1 MVEEVVV
8 EVEVEVEVETYH
20 DTSLLGYGF
29 TGVWPFSLAVPQPI
43 TVQPGYDVRVRD
55 LTRPRCGF
63 SCRLNHQAQTAM
75 RRAHLL
81 SLVLLLLSVGCTSP
95 PAPDLNETPA
105 SDDRHAI
112 AAVYSAEKAG
122 DAIIIYEKGEVV
134 LSEGQ
139 NGYPLDRPHMLAS
152 GTKSFSG
159 LLAWAAAADGLVDLH
174 APIADVVPAWAED
187 NAKAE
192 VTLYQLLTL
201 MSGLDPG
208 GVGQAP
214 TYADALGNDLVH
226 APGEG
231 FRYGP
236 AAFQAFGGILTEVL
250 DGEDPTAYLER
261 RILAPIGATVDG
273 WNRIDGDAQLAGG
286 ARMTAHDWLR
296 FGRLILQD
304 GTWDGAQVVPSGLR
318 DALLQA
324 PDAAPAYGLTFWLNT
339 PVPPDHSFLDFSPV
353 GFDGPEGFIYT
364 DGPDDL
370 LMAAGLFNQR
380 LYIIP
385 SREMVVVR
393 FGRADPSW
401 NDAEFLARLLEG
413 EPLERPQAQTGER
426 LGDGPAVLARVRLA
440 QLAGH
445 LDLTA
450 EQRSALRPILRDH
463 MEAMEPLLRPFQRN
477 EDLRRLQRLRLL
489 RQIRRQ
495 QEATDEAIE
504 ALLTDDQVTRYR
516 ELRAEEREAWRAR
529 Q

>member
-1 MVEEVVV
+1 MGQRGDEHALYADGSGELRGGQPLIV
-8 EVEVEVEVETYH
+8 EVPRRFM
-20 DTSLLGYGF
+20 L
-29 TGVWPFSLAVPQPI
+29 WPVSLASWTFKAGGSVRRRTKARGLPVNI
-43 TVQPGYDVRVRD
+43 PGFGMPLRTM
-55 LTRPRCGF
+55 LP
-63 SCRLNHQAQTAM
+63 LI
-75 RRAHLL
+75 
-81 SLVLLLLSVGCTSP
+81 LVLLCVTGCR
-95 PAPDLNETPA
+95 APVADDPTA
-105 SDDRHAI
+105 TDDRYAL
-112 AAVYSAEKAG
+112 AATYAAEKAG
-122 DAIIIYEKGEVV
+122 DALLIYEQGAIVRA
-134 LSEGQ
+134 EGQ
-139 NGYPLDRPHMLAS
+139 NGFSLDAPHFLAS

-159 LLAWAAAADGLVDLH
+159 VLAWAAAADGLLDLH

-187 NAKAE
+187 EAKADI
-192 VTLYQLLTL
+192 TLYQLLTL
-201 MSGLDPG
+201 TSGLDPG
-208 GVGQAP
+208 GAGQAP

-226 APGEG
+226 PPGEG

-261 RILAPIGATVDG
+261 RILGPIGASVDR

-324 PDAAPAYGLTFWLNT
+324 PDAAPTYGLTFWLNT

-380 LYIIP
+380 LYVIP

-401 NDAEFLARLLEG
+401 NDAEFLARVLNNEA
-413 EPLERPQAQTGER
+413 LERPQAAVGER
-426 LGDGPAVLARVRLA
+426 LADGPEVLARVRLA
-440 QLAGH
+440 QLTSA
-445 LDLTA
+445 LELTA
-450 EQRSALRPILRDH
+450 EQREALQPILHDH
-463 MEAMEPLLRPFQRN
+463 MEAMAPLLRPFQAN

-516 ELRAEEREAWRAR
+516 ELRAEERAEFRDR
-529 Q
+529 FRGEGP